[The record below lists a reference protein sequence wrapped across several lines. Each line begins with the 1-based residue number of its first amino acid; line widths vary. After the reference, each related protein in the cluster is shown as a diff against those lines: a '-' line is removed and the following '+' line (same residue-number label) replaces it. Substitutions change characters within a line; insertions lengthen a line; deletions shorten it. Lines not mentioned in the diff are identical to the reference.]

1 MSCGKWKQRENE
13 YICIEFMS
21 TFLFITYDSLNSF
34 WEILVTFWIYFL
46 SPVQLCSHPSPLC
59 FYSQIFFFSLHYR
72 PKMCFKCIVLNSWFL
87 KPVKIRG
94 INMHL
99 YCLSDRTFRTRE
111 LPVFLVSWLCLQQ
124 IFSFLFILDC
134 LYFAFIF

>member
-1 MSCGKWKQRENE
+1 MSYGKWKKKENK
-13 YICIEFMS
+13 YIFIKFML
-21 TFLFITYDSLNSF
+21 TFLFITSDSLHSF

-46 SPVQLCSHPSPLC
+46 SPVQLCSHLSPVC
-59 FYSQIFFFSLHYR
+59 FYSQIYFFSLHYR
-72 PKMCFKCIVLNSWFL
+72 AKICFKCIVLNSWFL
-87 KPVKIRG
+87 KSVKRRG

-99 YCLSDRTFRTRE
+99 YCLSDRTFRARE

-124 IFSFLFILDC
+124 ILSFLFILDY